1 MEPFLFYKTILSNL
15 DVGDSRSH
23 AKAVEYV
30 KDLVAENGLNVLFNN
45 AGVGGK
51 SVRLPAVKEEDI
63 LKTFSINAM
72 TPVMLS
78 KVSSMIHEEDMLI
91 RKILSRQCILS

>member
-1 MEPFLFYKTILSNL
+1 M
-15 DVGDSRSH
+15 
-23 AKAVEYV
+23 

-63 LKTFSINAM
+63 IKTFSINAM

-78 KVSSMIHEEDMLI
+78 KVSSIVSRRHDNLKKKKSRLGNVSSLEDRCDCEPI
-91 RKILSRQCILS
+91 FGDGRRQSSDH